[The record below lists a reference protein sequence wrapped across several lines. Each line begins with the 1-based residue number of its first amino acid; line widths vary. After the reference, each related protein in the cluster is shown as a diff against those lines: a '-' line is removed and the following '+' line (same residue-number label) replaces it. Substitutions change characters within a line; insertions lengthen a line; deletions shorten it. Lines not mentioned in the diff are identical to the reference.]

1 MAFKNVKNVQLIRG
15 FMLSSGKMEVIWCNL
30 IKLNQLDFQN
40 HSSES
45 HTRFFI
51 YEKLSQENEPQKPKV
66 LRNC

>member
-45 HTRFFI
+45 HI
-51 YEKLSQENEPQKPKV
+51 KIDMK
-66 LRNC
+66 NCHKKMSLKNPNS